1 MKLRELLKKH
11 KMKQTELARLLGL
24 HKQQVHVWCRE
35 GSPYNPSRKY
45 QVKIREILGEEC
57 I

>member
-11 KMKQTELARLLGL
+11 KMTQTQLARQLGL

-35 GSPYNPSRKY
+35 NSPYNPSQKY
-45 QVKIREILGEEC
+45 QEKIKEILGEEC